1 MLRAR
6 LQLNERHP
14 VIVRIRCRRSGYV
27 HVRVAPGETGGRY
40 ADDGIEDVVK
50 LDCLP
55 NHIPISTEL
64 LLPEKVTQHRDRRD
78 FAAKSIGR
86 CELAS
91 QRRRHSHVGEE
102 IGRVLALPDGD
113 RELATCK
120 GFLPLIFEE
129 DIVYGRGSQEFL
141 ILQAVDEEQ
150 RSPVALVAQLH
161 VDHALWVSIG
171 IRIKQDSVHYAEDA
185 SRGPNS

>member
-86 CELAS
+86 CELAT
-91 QRRRHSHVGEE
+91 R
-102 IGRVLALPDGD
+102 
-113 RELATCK
+113 K

-171 IRIKQDSVHYAEDA
+171 IRIKQDSVHYAEDG
-185 SRGPNS
+185 SR